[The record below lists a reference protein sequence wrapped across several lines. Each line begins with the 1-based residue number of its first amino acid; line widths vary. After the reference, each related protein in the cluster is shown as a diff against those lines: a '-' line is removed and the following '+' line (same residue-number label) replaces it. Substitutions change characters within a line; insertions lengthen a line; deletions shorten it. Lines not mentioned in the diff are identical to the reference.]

1 VDGVLFRTFDTR
13 IYLSFSSDPP
23 ILIRETSGWEAPYDR
38 VRRLL
43 PKRND
48 LTPLTDPTWIAK
60 VLTDLPEAVSQGEG
74 AKTGWRGLNVRR
86 EIAVLKNSAT

>member
-1 VDGVLFRTFDTR
+1 MIVFEG
-13 IYLSFSSDPP
+13 YEPLSPFLNQAYYTQRN
-23 ILIRETSGWEAPYDR
+23 IQ
-38 VRRLL
+38 LL

-60 VLTDLPEAVSQGEG
+60 VLSDLPEAVSQGEG

-86 EIAVLKNSAT
+86 EIAVLKKSAT